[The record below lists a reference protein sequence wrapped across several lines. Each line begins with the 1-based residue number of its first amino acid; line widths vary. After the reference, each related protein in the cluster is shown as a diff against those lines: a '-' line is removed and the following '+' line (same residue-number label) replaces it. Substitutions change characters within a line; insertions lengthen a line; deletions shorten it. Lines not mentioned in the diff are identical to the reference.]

1 MMSDEIV
8 INLSDNFWKWGRG
21 EEQVTGR
28 EGLLEQL
35 TKLKGCLNCDA
46 EVPHSEKD
54 REEQLI

>member
-8 INLSDNFWKWGRG
+8 INLPANFWKRGGG
-21 EEQVTGR
+21 EEQVMGR

-54 REEQLI
+54 SEE

>member
-1 MMSDEIV
+1 MMLDEIV
-8 INLSDNFWKWGRG
+8 INLPANFLKRGGR

-28 EGLLEQL
+28 DCLLEQL

-54 REEQLI
+54 REE

>member
-8 INLSDNFWKWGRG
+8 INLPDNFWKWGGG

-54 REEQLI
+54 REE

>member
-8 INLSDNFWKWGRG
+8 INLPANFLKRGGG

-46 EVPHSEKD
+46 EAPHSEKD
-54 REEQLI
+54 HEELPI